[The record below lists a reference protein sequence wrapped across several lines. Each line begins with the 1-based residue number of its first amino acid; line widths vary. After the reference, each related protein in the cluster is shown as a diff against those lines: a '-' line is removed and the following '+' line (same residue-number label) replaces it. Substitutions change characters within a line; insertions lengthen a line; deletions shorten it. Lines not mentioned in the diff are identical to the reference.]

1 MTTWL
6 AEASIFPHGLDY
18 VFNQTGWPIQVSSV
32 VHVASVCVQACVY
45 MRICKC
51 VCMRMCKRVCA
62 SVCVHACVHVCVCM
76 HACWPSVCAPVG
88 PVWACPQSLG
98 MVARCALFHVC
109 VLASLGA
116 LVC

>member
-32 VHVASVCVQACVY
+32 VHVASVCVQAYVY

-62 SVCVHACVHVCVCM
+62 WRGSRRRRVHKRNEGQLLTKVERVHSNN
-76 HACWPSVCAPVG
+76 HPLPTTT
-88 PVWACPQSLG
+88 PHTLQSG
-98 MVARCALFHVC
+98 HH
-109 VLASLGA
+109 
-116 LVC
+116 